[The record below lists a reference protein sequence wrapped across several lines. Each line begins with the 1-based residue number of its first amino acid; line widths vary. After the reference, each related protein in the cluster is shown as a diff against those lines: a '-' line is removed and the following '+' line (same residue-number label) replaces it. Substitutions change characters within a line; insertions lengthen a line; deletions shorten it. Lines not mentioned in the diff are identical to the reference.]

1 MRFPSGA
8 NRVAEM
14 KPSRL
19 VRECGVLIVAIEADL
34 RRFKETTAAIATV
47 ATTTSTPNE
56 TPTVHLLEIFVRS
69 CFVFRWACGSVE
81 LKPRVLVVWGLSE
94 SSNKKREPSEF
105 VRTSASN

>member
-19 VRECGVLIVAIEADL
+19 VRECGGLIFAIDADL

-47 ATTTSTPNE
+47 ATTTSTPKE

-69 CFVFRWACGSVE
+69 CCVLRWACGSVE
-81 LKPRVLVVWGLSE
+81 LKPRVLVVARLPE
-94 SSNKKREPSEF
+94 SSNKKREPSAF
-105 VRTSASN
+105 VRTSAFN